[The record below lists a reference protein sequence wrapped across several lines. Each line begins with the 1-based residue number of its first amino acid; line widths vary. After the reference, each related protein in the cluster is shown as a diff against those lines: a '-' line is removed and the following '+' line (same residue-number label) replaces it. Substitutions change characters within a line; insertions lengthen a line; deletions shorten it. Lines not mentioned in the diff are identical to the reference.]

1 MSVEYLECKYCMKSL
16 FLGSFTVIVQYVVFI
31 RWLLRSSVS
40 SSLSLSDAVVSGV
53 SFIVVS
59 DSLSFERSLFDARF
73 DIL

>member
-1 MSVEYLECKYCMKSL
+1 MSVDYLECKYCMKLL

-40 SSLSLSDAVVSGV
+40 SSLSLSDVDVSGV
-53 SFIVVS
+53 SFMAVS
-59 DSLSFERSLFDARF
+59 DSLSFDRSLFDARL

>member
-16 FLGSFTVIVQYVVFI
+16 FLGNFTVIVQYVVFI

-40 SSLSLSDAVVSGV
+40 SSLSLSDVDVSGV
-53 SFIVVS
+53 SFMAVS
-59 DSLSFERSLFDARF
+59 DSLSFDRSLFDARL